1 MFIERKIPAIGG
13 KKLLVVIGNGFDL
26 DMNLA
31 TSYADFMRSS
41 IFQESLEKSYVE
53 SADYA
58 NLNLLVYME
67 NRFENNNKNWIDIE
81 KELQEYAEKVDLS
94 RYKDKGDAI
103 KYIER
108 SFVSLR
114 DSLTAYL
121 SNIDYS
127 IIDED
132 SSALRLLRAIK
143 DDYFCELYTFNYTDI
158 SRLDSYIGD
167 TSVIKVHYIHGTLED
182 NSIIL
187 GFSHTNLPYQD
198 LDFMIKYQNDFYK
211 SNDFRQTL
219 DNAEEV
225 LIFGHTLGSTDYPYF
240 REFFQRETDINRRH
254 QTPINVVTFNASSK
268 RQINRE
274 INVMTSGKADRL
286 DINFIQTHGV
296 NTSKE
301 IEDFFEALRKRVTP
315 MRLPMP

>member
-1 MFIERKIPAIGG
+1 MFKEQKIPAIGG

-31 TSYADFMRSS
+31 TSYAEFMKSD
-41 IFQESLEKSYVE
+41 IFQVYLQKSHVT
-53 SADYA
+53 SGDYA
-58 NLNLLVYME
+58 NLNLFDYME
-67 NRFENNNKNWIDIE
+67 HRFEGNNKNWIDIE

-94 RYKDKGDAI
+94 IYKDKGEAI

-108 SFVSLR
+108 SFGSLR

-127 IIDED
+127 IIDRD

-143 DDYFCELYTFNYTDI
+143 DDYFCELYTFNYTDL
-158 SRLDSYIGD
+158 SRLDTYVGGSSLIN
-167 TSVIKVHYIHGTLED
+167 VHYIHGTLKE
-182 NSIIL
+182 NTIIL
-187 GFSHTNLPYQD
+187 GFSHTDLPYQEM
-198 LDFMIKYQNDFYK
+198 DFMIKYQSDFYR

-225 LIFGHTLGSTDYPYF
+225 LIFGHTLGRTDYPYF

-254 QTPINVVTFNASSK
+254 KTTISIVTFNSSTK

-274 INVMTSGKADRL
+274 INTMTGGKADWM

-296 NTSKE
+296 NTPIE
-301 IEDFFEALRKRVTP
+301 IENFFESLRKRVSP